1 MATQTYVTTDLQV
14 MNPAAVQNG
23 SVVKTSVSAMQQGQK
38 TTIVQPAQAHSG
50 QQFIV
55 TASAVDHQLS
65 DQTQQETI
73 TIQQGGQTVY
83 PTHLQYVEGSDPGI
97 YANGQ
102 IPKDLVLKARH
113 SYGDYSQGTM
123 YTNVSGTYYQTP
135 QGAQALQGQI
145 IQQPGGGTF
154 LIQSG
159 TVDGDG
165 APLTH
170 TTRASPITNHTPL
183 AELSN
188 LHTKEVQWLIDN
200 YETAEGVSLPRST
213 LYFHYLRHC
222 QEQCLDPMNPA
233 SFGKLIRSVFLGL
246 RTRRLGTRGNSKY
259 HYYGIRIRAN
269 SSLNQFTDD
278 QTMALRQQPMYTSK
292 KLTTQKQ
299 EGVEG
304 DTGQAGS
311 QGGGGQVDSAHAQQ
325 QQQHTQFLGDASH
338 ALPSFGNVDVSVIPL
353 PDGVTV
359 EEIRTFEKMYR
370 EHAEAVVDVVVNLH
384 FNLIENLWQSFWRN
398 PTPESQLDSFEKM
411 EKRMSKEKL
420 FMLCRY
426 EPLMNWVRKSDYAFY
441 QALVE
446 VLIPDVL
453 RPIPSSLTQ
462 AIRNFAK
469 SLEGWLKNAMQNVP
483 EEMFRTKLGAVCA
496 FAQTL
501 RRYTS
506 LNHLAQAARAVLQNT
521 SQINQMLTD
530 LNRVDFTNVQ
540 EQASWVCQCEDSLV
554 QQLEQDFKN
563 TLKQGNSLEQ
573 WAQWLEGVVNQVLK
587 PHEGNENFP
596 KAARQFLLKWSFY
609 SSMVIRD
616 LTLRSAASFGSFHLI
631 RLLYDEFMFYLVEHK
646 VASATGQTSIA
657 VMGEVRQF
665 HDLSNAMN
673 MGSMDADDD
682 DEDSSSNC
690 SQPSM
695 TSQQQQQPQVVQRLT
710 MVSTPST
717 TPTPTTLMLV
727 TSNATAIA
735 GAGGVRPAN
744 TAGAALGQ
752 GAPTAI
758 SVRPTAN
765 GLGPAGGGIVV
776 LSGSTVA
783 GNMAA
788 SPNVMAQG
796 GMPATL
802 AVRTAANVSGISAG
816 SSKTHTILVMPV
828 SSTATT
834 TVTTEVPPAKRVKTE

>member
-1 MATQTYVTTDLQV
+1 MATQTYVTDLQV

-23 SVVKTSVSAMQQGQK
+23 SVVKTSAASSGGTVQTGQK
-38 TTIVQPAQAHSG
+38 TTIIQPAQAHTG

-55 TASAVDHQLS
+55 TTSAVDHQQLA
-65 DQTQQETI
+65 DQSQTETI
-73 TIQQGGQTVY
+73 TIQQAGQTVY
-83 PTHLQYVEGSDPGI
+83 PAHLQYVEGSEPAI

-102 IPKDLVLKARH
+102 MPKDLVLKARH

-135 QGAQALQGQI
+135 QGGQALQGQI

-170 TTRASPITNHTPL
+170 TTRASPVT
-183 AELSN
+183 
-188 LHTKEVQWLIDN
+188 VQWLIDN

-213 LYFHYLRHC
+213 LYYHYLRHC
-222 QEQCLDPMNPA
+222 QEQGLDPMNPA

-292 KLTTQKQ
+292 KLSSHKQ
-299 EGVEG
+299 EGAEG
-304 DTGQAGS
+304 DTGQPGTQS
-311 QGGGGQVDSAHAQQ
+311 GGQSDASHSQ

-338 ALPSFGNVDVSVIPL
+338 ALPSFGSVDMSTVPL
-353 PDGVTV
+353 SDGVTV
-359 EEIRTFEKMYR
+359 EDVRNFEKMYR
-370 EHAEAVVDVVVNLH
+370 EHAEAVVEVVVNLH
-384 FNLIENLWQSFWRN
+384 FHLIENLWQTFWRN
-398 PTPESQLDSFEKM
+398 PSAESQSLEPFEKM

-420 FMLCRY
+420 YALCGY
-426 EPLMNWVRKSDYAFY
+426 EPLMAWVRKSDYAFY

-446 VLIPDVL
+446 NLKTEAQKPM
-453 RPIPSSLTQ
+453 PSSLTQ

-469 SLEGWLKNAMQNVP
+469 SLEGWLKSAMQNVP
-483 EEMFRTKLGAVCA
+483 EEMVKTKLGAVCA

-540 EQASWVCQCEDSLV
+540 EQASWVCQCEDVLV

-646 VASATGQTSIA
+646 VASATGQTPIA

-665 HDLSNAMN
+665 HDLSSAVNL
-673 MGSMDADDD
+673 GTMDVED
-682 DEDSSSNC
+682 DESSNS

-695 TSQQQQQPQVVQRLT
+695 TGVQTQLQAPMVQRVS
-710 MVSTPST
+710 MVTTPST

-727 TSNATAIA
+727 TSNS
-735 GAGGVRPAN
+735 AN
-744 TAGAALGQ
+744 TAGTVGQPTVGIRPAAALGQ
-752 GAPTAI
+752 AGTPTAI
-758 SVRPTAN
+758 TVRPTAN
-765 GLGPAGGGIVV
+765 GVGGPGGLVV
-776 LSGSTVA
+776 LSGTSVA
-783 GNMAA
+783 GATPA
-788 SPNVMAQG
+788 HSVTTPAQG
-796 GMPATL
+796 GLPTTL
-802 AVRTAANVSGISAG
+802 AVRTATTANPNA
-816 SSKTHTILVMPV
+816 SKTHTILVMPV
-828 SSTATT
+828 SSTGAA
-834 TVTTEVPPAKRVKTE
+834 EMSAAKRVKTE